1 MKKIFIISLI
11 AGCVVNVVF
20 SQSRIEAYDQ
30 YIEQYKDAAIAS
42 RDSFGIPASI
52 TLAQGLLESSAG
64 KSILAT
70 QCNNH
75 FGIKCGSSWYGETMK
90 KDDDSSQECFRC
102 YATAAES
109 FRDHSDFLRK
119 QRYAFLF
126 DYDVTRYDEWARG
139 LSKAGYATDPAYPNK
154 LITLIETYQLYLY
167 DNGKD
172 LQQSN
177 VTPVVIT
184 TPEPTSGPRIDPSC
198 GCVIDD
204 PSSCQEAEENADEK
218 KSSKESVKTIQ
229 TKLHTYN
236 IMEING
242 VRCIVLTADDNFR
255 NISKAT
261 NISVERL
268 CYMNDLSEARPLQAG
283 EYVFISSKK
292 SSFHAKDTHK
302 VKTGDSMH
310 SIAQRYGIKMSSLYR
325 MNNLVYGTPCHVGQ
339 VLKLHR

>member
-1 MKKIFIISLI
+1 MKKIFILLFITVFA
-11 AGCVVNVVF
+11 AGAYA
-20 SQSRIEAYDQ
+20 QTRIEAYDQ
-30 YIEQYKDAAIAS
+30 YIEQYKSAAINN

-52 TLAQGLLESSAG
+52 TLAQGLLESGAG
-64 KSILAT
+64 KSELAT

-102 YATAAES
+102 YGNAAES
-109 FRDHSDFLRK
+109 YKDHSEFLKK

-154 LITLIETYQLYLY
+154 LITLIETYQLYLL

-184 TPEPTSGPRIDPSC
+184 TPAPTGNNNEPKKEEKPTEEKVDNTSAAKPVATGK
-198 GCVIDD
+198 VI
-204 PSSCQEAEENADEK
+204 S
-218 KSSKESVKTIQ
+218 
-229 TKLHTYN
+229 TKIRSYN
-236 IMEING
+236 VIEIND
-242 VRCIVLTADDNFR
+242 VRCIQLTQDDNFK

-268 CYMNDLSEARPLQAG
+268 CYMNDIPEPRQLEAG
-283 EYVFISSKK
+283 EYIYLSYKRSTG
-292 SSFHAKDTHK
+292 SAASHT
-302 VKTGDSMH
+302 VKAGESMH
-310 SIAQRYGIKMSSLYR
+310 SISQQYGIRLASLYR
-325 MNNLVYGTPCHVGQ
+325 LNNLVYGTPCYVGQ
-339 VLKLHR
+339 TLKLRNK

>member
-1 MKKIFIISLI
+1 MKKIFIFSLI
-11 AGCVVNVVF
+11 AGCVVNVAF

-30 YIEQYKDAAIAS
+30 YIEQYKDAAIAN

-184 TPEPTSGPRIDPSC
+184 TPAPTDETIT
-198 GCVIDD
+198 
-204 PSSCQEAEENADEK
+204 EK
-218 KSSKESVKTIQ
+218 KTDTPTVSKNEQKNNNNSKGKTKAIS

-236 IMEING
+236 IIEING
-242 VRCIVLTADDNFR
+242 VRCIQLTSDDNLK

-261 NISVERL
+261 NISIERL

-292 SSFHAKDTHK
+292 SSFRTKDTHT
-302 VKTGDSMH
+302 VKTGESMH
-310 SIAQRYGIKMSSLYR
+310 SIAQRYGIRMSSLYR
-325 MNNLVYGTPCHVGQ
+325 MNKLVYGTPCHVGQ
-339 VLKLHR
+339 ILKLHR

>member
-1 MKKIFIISLI
+1 MKKIIIPLL
-11 AGCVVNVVF
+11 F
-20 SQSRIEAYDQ
+20 SVAAVSVAYGQGRIEAYDQ
-30 YIEQYKDAAIAS
+30 YIEQYKSAAIAN

-64 KSILAT
+64 KSDLAT

-90 KDDDSSQECFRC
+90 KDDDSAQECFRC
-102 YATAAES
+102 YSDVAES
-109 FRDHSDFLRK
+109 FKDHSEFLKK
-119 QRYAFLF
+119 QRYVFLF
-126 DYDVTRYDEWARG
+126 DYDITRYDEWARG

-154 LITLIETYQLYLY
+154 LITLIETYQLYLL

-184 TPEPTSGPRIDPSC
+184 TPAPTGEPERGKGKET
-198 GCVIDD
+198 
-204 PSSCQEAEENADEK
+204 EAP
-218 KSSKESVKTIQ
+218 SVKSESEVRMAKTVKTVS

-242 VRCIVLTADDNFR
+242 VRCIQLTSEDNFKS
-255 NISKAT
+255 ISKAT

-268 CYMNDLSEARPLQAG
+268 CYMNDMPEARKLEAG
-283 EYVFISSKK
+283 EYVYLSYKKGSSNIKE
-292 SSFHAKDTHK
+292 SHT
-302 VKTGDSMH
+302 VKAGDSMH
-310 SIAQRYGIKMSSLYR
+310 SISQMYGIRLSSLYKI
-325 MNNLVYGTPCHVGQ
+325 NGLVYGTPCFVGQ
-339 VLKLHR
+339 TLKLHK

>member
-1 MKKIFIISLI
+1 MKKIFIFSLI
-11 AGCVVNVVF
+11 AACIVNVAF

-30 YIEQYKDAAIAS
+30 YIEQYKGAAIAN

-52 TLAQGLLESSAG
+52 TLAQGLLESAAG
-64 KSILAT
+64 KSELAT

-102 YATAAES
+102 YTTADES
-109 FRDHSDFLRK
+109 FKDHSDFLKK

-126 DYDVTRYDEWARG
+126 DYDVTRYDEWAQG

-154 LITLIETYQLYLY
+154 LITLIETYQLYLL

-172 LQQSN
+172 LHQSN
-177 VTPVVIT
+177 VTPVIIIIDET
-184 TPEPTSGPRIDPSC
+184 IKEPQIDPSC
-198 GCVIDD
+198 GCVIDN
-204 PSSCQEAEENADEK
+204 PSACMEEEK
-218 KSSKESVKTIQ
+218 TTDVTPVATSKVLSNKIRS
-229 TKLHTYN
+229 YN
-236 IMEING
+236 VMEVNG
-242 VRCIVLTADDNFR
+242 VRCIQLTQDDNLK
-255 NISKAT
+255 NISKVT

-268 CYMNDLSEARPLQAG
+268 CYMNDLSESRKLEAG
-283 EYVFISSKK
+283 EFIYLTYKKGSCRSKDV
-292 SSFHAKDTHK
+292 HT
-302 VKTGDSMH
+302 VKAGESMH
-310 SIAQRYGIKMSSLYR
+310 SISQQYGIRMSSLYK

>member
-1 MKKIFIISLI
+1 MKKIFIFSLI
-11 AGCVVNVVF
+11 AGCVVNVAF

-30 YIEQYKDAAIAS
+30 YIEQYKDAAIAN

-184 TPEPTSGPRIDPSC
+184 TPAPTDETIT
-198 GCVIDD
+198 
-204 PSSCQEAEENADEK
+204 EK
-218 KSSKESVKTIQ
+218 KTDTPTVSKNEQKNNNNSKGKTKAIS

-236 IMEING
+236 IIEING
-242 VRCIVLTADDNFR
+242 VRCIQLTSDDNLK

-261 NISVERL
+261 NISIERL
-268 CYMNDLSEARPLQAG
+268 CYMNDLSEARNLEAG
-283 EYVFISSKK
+283 EYIYLSYKK
-292 SSFHAKDTHK
+292 SSFRTKDTHT
-302 VKTGDSMH
+302 VKTGESMH
-310 SIAQRYGIKMSSLYR
+310 SIAQRYGIRMSSLYR
-325 MNNLVYGTPCHVGQ
+325 MNKLVYGTPCHVGQ
-339 VLKLHR
+339 ILKLHR

>member
-1 MKKIFIISLI
+1 MKKIFIISLFTACAINI
-11 AGCVVNVVF
+11 AF

-42 RDSFGIPASI
+42 RDSFGIPAAI

-64 KSILAT
+64 RSILAT

-90 KDDDSSQECFRC
+90 KDDDSAQECFRC
-102 YATAAES
+102 YATATES

-126 DYDVTRYDEWARG
+126 DYDVTRYDEWAKG

-184 TPEPTSGPRIDPSC
+184 TPAPTDETIT
-198 GCVIDD
+198 
-204 PSSCQEAEENADEK
+204 EK
-218 KSSKESVKTIQ
+218 KTDTPTVSKNEQKNNNNSKGKTKTIS

-236 IMEING
+236 IIEING
-242 VRCIVLTADDNFR
+242 VRCIQLTSDDNLK

-261 NISVERL
+261 NISIERL
-268 CYMNDLSEARPLQAG
+268 CYMNDLSEARNLEAG
-283 EYVFISSKK
+283 EYIYLSYKK
-292 SSFHAKDTHK
+292 SSSKVEDTHT
-302 VKTGDSMH
+302 VKAGESMH
-310 SIAQRYGIKMSSLYR
+310 SIAQRYGIRLSSLYR
-325 MNNLVYGTPCHVGQ
+325 INKLDYGTPCHVGQ
-339 VLKLHR
+339 ILILHR

>member
-1 MKKIFIISLI
+1 MKKIIILTLI
-11 AGCVVNVVF
+11 AAFAVNVVF

-30 YIEQYKDAAIAS
+30 YIEQYKDAAIAN

-75 FGIKCGSSWYGETMK
+75 FGIKCGSSWYGETMR
-90 KDDDSSQECFRC
+90 KDDDSAQECFRC

-126 DYDVTRYDEWARG
+126 DYDITRYDEWARG

-154 LITLIETYQLYLY
+154 LITLIETYQLYLL

-184 TPEPTSGPRIDPSC
+184 TPAPTREPERGKET
-198 GCVIDD
+198 
-204 PSSCQEAEENADEK
+204 EAP
-218 KSSKESVKTIQ
+218 SVKSESEVQMAKTVKTVS

-242 VRCIVLTADDNFR
+242 VRCIQLTSDDNLK

-268 CYMNDLSEARPLQAG
+268 CYMNDLSESRPLEAG

-292 SSFHAKDTHK
+292 GSFSAKDTHT
-302 VKTGDSMH
+302 VKTGESMH
-310 SIAQRYGIKMSSLYR
+310 SIAQRYGIRMSSLYR
-325 MNNLVYGTPCHVGQ
+325 MNKLVYGTPCHVGQ
-339 VLKLHR
+339 ILKLHR

>member
-11 AGCVVNVVF
+11 AACVINVAF

-30 YIEQYKDAAIAS
+30 YIEQYKGAAIAS

-52 TLAQGLLESSAG
+52 TLAQGLLESAAG
-64 KSILAT
+64 KSELAT

-102 YATAAES
+102 YTTADES
-109 FRDHSDFLRK
+109 FKDHSDFLKK

-126 DYDVTRYDEWARG
+126 DYDITRYDEWARG

-154 LITLIETYQLYLY
+154 LITLIETYQLYLM

-184 TPEPTSGPRIDPSC
+184 TPAPTGQSQIDPSC
-198 GCVIDD
+198 GCLIDN
-204 PSSCQEAEENADEK
+204 PKACMEEEK
-218 KSSKESVKTIQ
+218 TTEVKPVATGKVLSNKIRS
-229 TKLHTYN
+229 YN
-236 IMEING
+236 VMEING
-242 VRCIVLTADDNFR
+242 VRCIQLTQDDNLK
-255 NISKAT
+255 NISKVT

-268 CYMNDLSEARPLQAG
+268 CYMNDLAESRKLEAG
-283 EYVFISSKK
+283 EFIYLTYKK
-292 SSFHAKDTHK
+292 SSYRSKDSHT
-302 VKTGDSMH
+302 VKAGESIH
-310 SIAQRYGIKMSSLYR
+310 SISQQYGIRMSSLYR

>member
-1 MKKIFIISLI
+1 MKKILI
-11 AGCVVNVVF
+11 LLLFTVVTV
-20 SQSRIEAYDQ
+20 SAAYGQGRIEAYDQ
-30 YIEQYKDAAIAS
+30 YIEQFKSAAIAN

-64 KSILAT
+64 KSLLAT
-70 QCNNH
+70 KCNNH

-90 KDDDSSQECFRC
+90 KDDDSAQECFRC
-102 YATAAES
+102 YTDAAES
-109 FRDHSDFLRK
+109 YRDHSNFLKK

-154 LITLIETYQLYLY
+154 LITLIETYQLYLL

-184 TPEPTSGPRIDPSC
+184 TSAPTGT
-198 GCVIDD
+198 G
-204 PSSCQEAEENADEK
+204 EEKIKKEEK
-218 KSSKESVKTIQ
+218 KVSKPANNENVATTATGKTIS

-236 IMEING
+236 IIEING
-242 VRCIVLTADDNFR
+242 VRCIQLTADDNLK
-255 NISKAT
+255 NLSKAT

-268 CYMNDLSEARPLQAG
+268 CYNNDLSSPRKLEAG
-283 EYVFISSKK
+283 EYVYLSYKK
-292 SSFHAKDTHK
+292 SSTRAKDSHT
-302 VKTGDSMH
+302 VKAGESMH
-310 SIAQRYGIKMSSLYR
+310 SISQMYGIRMSSLYR
-325 MNNLVYGTPCHVGQ
+325 LNGLVYGTACYVGQ
-339 VLKLHR
+339 TLKLHR